1 MTAVTDVSGLPPPRQ
16 RRSRE
21 VMERVLEAAQALL
34 VDDGLE
40 GLTIAGVAERA
51 GTSVGGVYRRFRDK
65 DHLLAAVKTRLLEEL
80 EDTLETRLSH
90 GNLSLRTAVLVFADA
105 MAQTFGIKYGRV
117 FAELFRGHNPE
128 LDELG
133 RRATLNLLA
142 CFERAVA
149 SHRGEVLRADADA
162 ALATVSST
170 IISACIHRGVGGGI
184 VSQGVSW
191 PEYASRLGDMCY
203 AYLTTPGP

>member
-1 MTAVTDVSGLPPPRQ
+1 M
-16 RRSRE
+16 
-21 VMERVLEAAQALL
+21 
-34 VDDGLE
+34 
-40 GLTIAGVAERA
+40 RA
-51 GTSVGGVYRRFRDK
+51 M
-65 DHLLAAVKTRLLEEL
+65 AAVGLLGHDGEGGFSVTAL
-80 EDTLETRLSH
+80 GDLLREDVP
-90 GNLSLRTAVLVFADA
+90 GSLRAA
-105 MAQTFGIKYGRV
+105 TFGIKYGRV

-149 SHRGEVLRADADA
+149 SHRGEVLRTDADA

-170 IISACIHRGVGGGI
+170 IISACIHRGVGLGI

-191 PEYASRLGDMCY
+191 PEYASRFGDMCY

>member
-34 VDDGLE
+34 VEDGLE

-80 EDTLETRLSH
+80 EDTLETRLSQ
-90 GNLSLRTAVLVFADA
+90 GNLSLRTAVLVFTDA

-162 ALATVSST
+162 ALSTVSST
-170 IISACIHRGVGGGI
+170 IISACIHRGVGLGI